1 MLERNSLFRQFVKE
15 SEIVVGD
22 ESYIYGFDYTDRN
35 IYFGGVG
42 YETPSVLDIE
52 GFNVRSIPEFT
63 LKDFVAFVRKLPRY
77 YRASSKESS
86 EESSSSRSSS
96 SRKSRSR
103 SRYSEFVSRKQL
115 KRDVKKAASGCVD
128 DVCVEV

>member
-1 MLERNSLFRQFVKE
+1 MLERNALFRQFVKE
-15 SEIVVGD
+15 SEIVVSD

-42 YETPSVLDIE
+42 YETPSVLDVE
-52 GFNVRSIPEFT
+52 SFNVRPIPEFT

-86 EESSSSRSSS
+86 EESSSSTSSS
-96 SRKSRSR
+96 SRRKSRSR
-103 SRYSEFVSRKQL
+103 SSGFVGRKQL

>member
-1 MLERNSLFRQFVKE
+1 MNIWCYMMRFVLISPDCHKCREMLERNSLFRQFVKE

-96 SRKSRSR
+96 SRK
-103 SRYSEFVSRKQL
+103 V
-115 KRDVKKAASGCVD
+115 
-128 DVCVEV
+128 

>member
-1 MLERNSLFRQFVKE
+1 MFERNSLFRQFVKE
-15 SEIVVGD
+15 SVVVVG
-22 ESYIYGFDYTDRN
+22 EEAYLYGFDYTDRN

-63 LKDFVAFVRKLPRY
+63 LKDFVAFMRKLPRY
-77 YRASSKESS
+77 YRASSKEESS
-86 EESSSSRSSS
+86 EESSSSTSSS

-103 SRYSEFVSRKQL
+103 SSGFVGRKQL
-115 KRDVKKAASGCVD
+115 KRDVKKAASGCVG